1 MVEVGNRTFTTA
13 AKSGKRKP
21 CPSPVRERCIFF
33 IDFLRKRGYNK
44 TIALGEAFELFRSE
58 VGIVDS
64 KSLRAYFGT
73 RAGKSKRIINM
84 RKHYQNGEQ
93 SFRTIELSSDIVE
106 KRGYFEIFGLV
117 SFEKRGSAWFM
128 NLRSD
133 FLVPQSNPQPSE
145 SNNRVNVDVSGVNS
159 TEGSKVEVSLCSNE
173 EKNTVCVQSKILSG
187 CTLELEYI
195 HTTQEKREKS
205 ALETA
210 GFAERLSLC

>member
-1 MVEVGNRTFTTA
+1 MVQVENRTFTTA
-13 AKSGKRKP
+13 AKSGKRKRS
-21 CPSPVRERCIFF
+21 PSPVRERCICF
-33 IDFLRKRGYNK
+33 IEILRKMGYNK

-73 RAGKSKRIINM
+73 RAGKSKRTINM

-117 SFEKRGSAWFM
+117 SFEKRGTAWFM

-133 FLVPQSNPQPSE
+133 FLVPQCNPQPSE
-145 SNNRVNVDVSGVNS
+145 AVIELTLAFQVLIRMKFPK
-159 TEGSKVEVSLCSNE
+159 SKYLCSYE
-173 EKNTVCVQSKILSG
+173 EKNNVCVEGKIFSD

-205 ALETA
+205 SLEKA
-210 GFAERLSLC
+210 SFAERLM